1 MQGRLNFVKLNII
14 CIYIVFWLLLIESVG
29 RRKELTEFKNFCV
42 YKEYYRLFVVIIKK
56 LRLYRKES

>member
-14 CIYIVFWLLLIESVG
+14 YIVFWLLLIKSVG
-29 RRKELTEFKNFCV
+29 RRKELTEFKDFCV

-56 LRLYRKES
+56 LRLYRKEL